1 MEDVDYALRMIPH
14 SHRQWILRSLRSG
27 SATASQIATQF
38 TASQQDPA
46 YQPMLR
52 GLTMAKTLSRDV
64 LDGYLKRIDL
74 S

>member
-1 MEDVDYALRMIPH
+1 MEDVDYALRMIPP

-27 SATASQIATQF
+27 SASPEQVVSRF
-38 TASQQDPA
+38 TTSKQDPA
-46 YQPMLR
+46 YNPMLR